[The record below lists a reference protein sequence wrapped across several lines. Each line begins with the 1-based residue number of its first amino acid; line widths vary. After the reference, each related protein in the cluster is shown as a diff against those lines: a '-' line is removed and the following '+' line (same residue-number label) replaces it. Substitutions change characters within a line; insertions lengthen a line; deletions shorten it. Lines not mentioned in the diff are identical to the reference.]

1 MIIGII
7 LGFFICFGII
17 YLLIGYFQRPYFELT
32 NDNAII
38 SDDIITFETDYC
50 ENYWND
56 IYDTFNKKFI
66 VHVKVNNQSYKTK
79 ITSMEKIE
87 DNKMR
92 FIFTII
98 KKDDVQD

>member
-1 MIIGII
+1 MITGII
-7 LGFFICFGII
+7 LGFFICFGIM
-17 YLLIGYFQRPYFELT
+17 YLIGYFQHPYFEII

-66 VHVKVNNQSYKTK
+66 VHVKVNDQSYKTK

-92 FIFTII
+92 FTFTII
-98 KKDDVQD
+98 KKEDVQD